1 MELIDKTKEETMKL
15 TLNKFHVKDIRFA
28 EQSSFANGILYID
41 KKDLAAYLMEDS
53 NIQSVDFD
61 IARPGE
67 SVRIVPI
74 KDVIQPRYKKSGS
87 GQIFP
92 GYVGDVETVGNGE
105 TNVLEECCVAT
116 SGKIVAF
123 QEGIIDMCGL
133 GAEFNSFSKMNILVP
148 LIQPIDGIDKH
159 THEATVR
166 IAGLKTAAYMAKL
179 SLALAPDE
187 VETFEHESILEM
199 GAKYPDLPKVVYVD
213 MVQCQGLMH
222 DTYIYGLN
230 VKGILSTLIGPLE
243 VLDGAIVSGN
253 CAAPGH
259 KNATI
264 HHENNPIIMDLLR
277 RHGKELCFVGVLLSN
292 ESAMLKEKMRAAYYT
307 SNLSALLGVD
317 GMIISEE
324 GGGNP
329 ETDLM
334 LNCRFHEQ
342 RGIKTVLVTDEYCG
356 RDGASQGL
364 ADVTPE
370 ADAVIT
376 NGNGNQFVV
385 LPKMDRVIGDIE
397 TARVITGGNANSIG
411 ADGTLS
417 VEIAAI
423 MGSCCEMGYERMTT
437 RLR

>member
-1 MELIDKTKEETMKL
+1 MKL
-15 TLNKFHVKDIRFA
+15 TLNKFYVKDIQFA
-28 EQSSFANGILYID
+28 QKSAFTDGILYVD
-41 KKDLAAYLMEDS
+41 KKELAEYLMEDP

-67 SVRIVPI
+67 SVRIIPI
-74 KDVIQPRYKKSGS
+74 KDVIQPRYKQSGT

-92 GYVGDVETVGNGE
+92 GFVGDVETVGNGQ
-105 TNVLEECCVAT
+105 TNVLEDCCVAT

-133 GAEFNSFSKMNILVP
+133 GATYNSFSKMNILVP
-148 LIQPIDGIDKH
+148 LIYPVEGLDKH

-166 IAGLKTAAYMAKL
+166 VAGLKTAAYMAKQTL
-179 SLALAPDE
+179 NQNPDAS
-187 VETFEHESILEM
+187 ETYEHESILEM
-199 GAKYPDLPKVVYVD
+199 GAKYKDLPKVVYVD

-222 DTYIYGLN
+222 DTYVYGLN
-230 VKGILSTLIGPLE
+230 VKGILSTMIGPLE
-243 VLDGAIVSGN
+243 VLDGAIISGN

-264 HHENNPIIMDLLR
+264 HHECNPVIMELLK
-277 RHGKELCFVGVLLSN
+277 RHGKDLCFVGVLLNN
-292 ESAMLKEKMRAAYYT
+292 ESAMLTEKKRAAYYT
-307 SNLSALLGVD
+307 SNLSQLLGAD
-317 GMIISEE
+317 GMIITEE

-334 LNCRFHEQ
+334 LNCRFHEKK
-342 RGIKTVLVTDEYCG
+342 GIKTVLITDEYCG

-370 ADAVIT
+370 ADAVVT

-385 LPKMDRVIGDIE
+385 LPKMDRVIGDVE
-397 TARVITGGNANSIG
+397 TVKIITGGNANSIG
-411 ADGTLS
+411 QDGSLS

-423 MGSCCEMGYERMTT
+423 MGSCCEMGYEHMTT

>member
-1 MELIDKTKEETMKL
+1 MKL
-15 TLNKFHVKDIRFA
+15 TLNKFHVKDIQFGEISRY
-28 EQSSFANGILYID
+28 EKGVLYIS
-41 KKDLAAYLMEDS
+41 KKDLAEYLLEDK
-53 NIQSVDFD
+53 NISSVDFD

-74 KDVIQPRYKKSGS
+74 KDVIQPRYKQSGS

-92 GYVGDVETVGNGE
+92 GYVGSVETVGNGV
-105 TNVLEECCVAT
+105 TNVLEDCAVVT

-123 QEGIIDMCGL
+123 QEGIIDMSGP
-133 GAEFNSFSKMNILVP
+133 GAEFNSFSRMNLLIP
-148 LIQPIDGIDKH
+148 LIQPVENLDKH
-159 THEATVR
+159 SHEATVR
-166 IAGLKTAAYMAKL
+166 IAGLKTAAYMAKTTL
-179 SLALAPDE
+179 DMEGDE
-187 VETFEHESILEM
+187 QETFEHESILEM
-199 GAKYPDLPKVVYVD
+199 GKKYPDLPKVVYVD

-222 DTYIYGLN
+222 DTYVYGLN
-230 VKGILSTLIGPLE
+230 VKGILSTLIDPLE
-243 VLDGAIVSGN
+243 VFDGAIISGN

-264 HHENNPIIMDLLR
+264 HHENNPIIIDLLR
-277 RHGKELCFVGVLLSN
+277 RHGKDLCFAGVLLSN
-292 ESAMLKEKMRAAYYT
+292 ESAMLNEKKRASFYT
-307 SNLSALLGVD
+307 SNLSQLIGAE

-334 LNCRFHEQ
+334 MNCRLHEQ
-342 RGIKTVLVTDEYCG
+342 KGIKTVLVTDEYCG
-356 RDGASQGL
+356 RDGTSQGL

-370 ADAVIT
+370 ADAVVT

-397 TARVITGGNANSIG
+397 AAKIITGGNANSIG
-411 ADGTLS
+411 EDGTVS

-423 MGSCCEMGYERMTT
+423 MGSCCEMGYEHMMTK
-437 RLR
+437 LR

>member
-1 MELIDKTKEETMKL
+1 MKL
-15 TLNKFHVKDIRFA
+15 RLNKFHVKDIQFA
-28 EQSSFANGILYID
+28 EKSSFKEGVLYID
-41 KKDLAAYLMEDS
+41 QKELAEYLMEDS
-53 NIQSVDFD
+53 NIADVTFD

-67 SVRIVPI
+67 STRIVPI
-74 KDVIQPRYKKSGS
+74 KDIVQPRYKKSGS

-92 GYVGDVETVGNGE
+92 GFVGDVETVGNGE

-123 QEGIIDMCGL
+123 QEGIIDMSGP

-148 LIQPIDGIDKH
+148 LIMPVDGLDKH

-166 IAGLKTAAYMAKL
+166 IAGLKTAAYMAKQTL
-179 SLALAPDE
+179 EVEPDE
-187 VETFEHESILEM
+187 TEDFEHESILEM
-199 GAKYPDLPKVVYVD
+199 GVKYPDLPKVVYVD

-222 DTYIYGLN
+222 DTYVYGLN

-243 VLDGAIVSGN
+243 VLDGAIISGN

-264 HHENNPIIMDLLR
+264 HHENNPIILDLMKH
-277 RHGKELCFVGVLLSN
+277 HGKDLCFVGVLLSN
-292 ESAMLKEKMRAAYYT
+292 ESAMLTEKKRASFYT
-307 SNLSALLGVD
+307 SNLSELLGVD

-334 LNCRFHEQ
+334 MNCRLHEHK
-342 RGIKTVLVTDEYCG
+342 GIKTVLVTDEYCG

-370 ADAVIT
+370 ADAVVT

-385 LPKMDRVIGDIE
+385 LPKMDKIIGDIE
-397 TARVITGGNANSIG
+397 AVKVITGGNADSIG
-411 ADGTLS
+411 EDGTVS

-423 MGSCCEMGYERMTT
+423 MGSCCEMGYEHMMTK
-437 RLR
+437 LR

>member
-1 MELIDKTKEETMKL
+1 MEL
-15 TLNKFHVKDIRFA
+15 TLNKFHVKDI
-28 EQSSFANGILYID
+28 QFANESRYCDGILYVC
-41 KKDLAAYLMEDS
+41 KKELANYLMEDN
-53 NIQSVDFD
+53 NIAAVDFD

-67 SVRIVPI
+67 SVRIIPI
-74 KDVIQPRYKKSGS
+74 KDIIQPRYKQSGP
-87 GQIFP
+87 GQVFP
-92 GYVGDVETVGNGE
+92 GFVGGVETVGSGI
-105 TNVLEECCVAT
+105 TNVLEDCAVAT

-123 QEGIIDMCGL
+123 QEGIIDMCGP
-133 GAEFNSFSKMNILVP
+133 GAEFNSFSKMNLLVP
-148 LIQPIDGIDKH
+148 LIEPAEGLDKH
-159 THEATVR
+159 AHEAVVR
-166 IAGLKTAAYMAKL
+166 VAGVKTAAYLAKTTL
-179 SLALAPDE
+179 GQTGDE
-187 VETFEHESILEM
+187 QETFQHESVLEM
-199 GAKYPDLPKVVYVD
+199 GSKYPDLPKVVYVD

-222 DTYIYGLN
+222 DTYVYGLN
-230 VKGILSTLIGPLE
+230 VKGILSTMIGPLE

-277 RHGKELCFVGVLLSN
+277 RHGKELCFVGVLLNN
-292 ESAMLKEKMRAAYYT
+292 ESAMLTEKKRAAYYT
-307 SNLSALLGVD
+307 SNLSRILGAK

-334 LNCRFHEQ
+334 LNCRLHEQ
-342 RGIKTVLVTDEYCG
+342 MGIKTVLVTDEYCG

-370 ADAVIT
+370 ADAVVT

-397 TARVITGGNANSIG
+397 AARIITGGNANSIG
-411 ADGTLS
+411 DEGTLS

-423 MGSCCEMGYERMTT
+423 MGSCCEMGYEHMMTK
-437 RLR
+437 LR

>member
-1 MELIDKTKEETMKL
+1 MKL
-15 TLNKFHVKDIRFA
+15 TLNKFHVKDIQFA
-28 EQSSFANGILYID
+28 EKSSFEGGVLYID
-41 KKDLAAYLMEDS
+41 KAELAEYLLKDS
-53 NIQSVDFD
+53 NISSVDFD

-67 SVRIVPI
+67 STRIIPI
-74 KDVIQPRYKKSGS
+74 KDVIQPRYKKSGT

-92 GYVGDVETVGNGE
+92 GFVGDVETVGNGE
-105 TNVLEECCVAT
+105 TNVLEDCCVAT

-123 QEGIIDMCGL
+123 QEGIIDMSGP

-148 LIQPIDGIDKH
+148 LIQPIEGLDKH

-166 IAGLKTAAYMAKL
+166 IAGLKTAAYMAKQTL
-179 SLALAPDE
+179 ELEPE
-187 VETFEHESILEM
+187 ETQSFEHETILEM
-199 GAKYPDLPKVVYVD
+199 GVKYPDLPKVIYVD

-222 DTYIYGLN
+222 DTYVYGLN
-230 VKGILSTLIGPLE
+230 VKGILSTLISPLE
-243 VLDGAIVSGN
+243 VFDGAIVSGN

-264 HHENNPIIMDLLR
+264 HHENNPIILDLLKH
-277 RHGKELCFVGVLLSN
+277 HGKDICFVGVLLSN

-307 SNLSALLGVD
+307 SNLSRIIGVD
-317 GMIISEE
+317 GIIASEE

-334 LNCRFHEQ
+334 LNCKFHEQ
-342 RGIKTVLVTDEYCG
+342 KGIKTVLVTDEYCG

-370 ADAVIT
+370 ADAVVT

-385 LPKMDRVIGDIE
+385 LPKMDKIIGDIE
-397 TARVITGGNANSIG
+397 AARVITGGNANSIG
-411 ADGTLS
+411 DDGTLS

-423 MGSCCEMGYERMTT
+423 MGSCCEMGYEHMTT

>member
-1 MELIDKTKEETMKL
+1 MKL
-15 TLNKFHVKDIRFA
+15 TLNKFHVQDIQFA
-28 EQSSFANGILYID
+28 EASSFCHGVLYIN
-41 KKDLAAYLMEDS
+41 KAELAEYLMEDT
-53 NIQSVDFD
+53 NIHSVDFD

-74 KDVIQPRYKKSGS
+74 KDVVQPRYKQNGT
-87 GQIFP
+87 GQVFP
-92 GYVGDVETVGNGE
+92 GFVGDVETVGNGE
-105 TNVLEECCVAT
+105 TNVLEDCAVAT

-123 QEGIIDMCGL
+123 QEGIIDMSGP
-133 GAEFNSFSKMNILVP
+133 GAEFNSFSNMNILVP
-148 LIQPIDGIDKH
+148 LIFPVEGLDKH

-166 IAGLKTAAYMAKL
+166 IAGLKTAAYMAKTTL
-179 SLALAPDE
+179 GLEPDE
-187 VETFEHESILEM
+187 REVFEHESILEM
-199 GAKYPDLPKVVYVD
+199 GRKYPDLPKVVYVD

-222 DTYIYGLN
+222 DTYVYGLN
-230 VKGILSTLIGPLE
+230 VKGILSTMIGPLE
-243 VLDGAIVSGN
+243 VLDGAIISGN

-264 HHENNPIIMDLLR
+264 HHENNPIILDLLR

-292 ESAMLKEKMRAAYYT
+292 ESAMLKEKKRAAYYT
-307 SNLSALLGVD
+307 SSLSELLGVD
-317 GMIISEE
+317 GVIVSEE

-334 LNCRFHEQ
+334 FNCRLHEKK
-342 RGIKTVLVTDEYCG
+342 GIKTVLVTDEYCG

-370 ADAVIT
+370 ADAVVT

-385 LPKMDRVIGDIE
+385 LPKMEKVIGDIE
-397 TARVITGGNANSIG
+397 TVRIITGGNVDSIG
-411 ADGTLS
+411 EDGTVS

-423 MGSCCEMGYERMTT
+423 MGSCCEMGYEHMTT